1 MLGAILTLNMETPRQ
16 HDEFELEAIEIVKS
30 EVTKYKDGEW
40 FITEN
45 VAIAIRPLI
54 RILRKNYWGIFDEP
68 FDKIT
73 KRRKTWVPLTRLI
86 VDSTRKLSDIDLKDL
101 TFGALK
107 RKAIGVVSI
116 VRGFVRRWLRIN
128 FFGEV
133 LDESI
138 LQMCID
144 GTAIWKTYAVKEN
157 GKTVVKRK
165 TIDILNVFLDPTAD
179 SIQSAQ
185 RFTERSL
192 LSPLD
197 MEAMTGWKNIENIQ
211 TRKNLHRTEVDMI
224 HAESVG
230 EFADVYEMW
239 GLLPE
244 RVVYKNKEAKGVC
257 EAHVVISGIETGDLR
272 VHLIEKNTNK
282 DKAGNIVK
290 PYEEMRYLK
299 VPNRWAGVG
308 PAEMVMQLQEWINGI
323 VNLRIK
329 KNTNA
334 SMGLFKIRAGA
345 NVTQQMLS
353 NLVAS
358 GVIKLN
364 DMSDLESLR
373 VDEAG
378 ESSYRDEDTAKD
390 WAYKVTSTYDIA
402 RGETGGQ
409 ATATASVIEDRNSK
423 TAFTLVIESVG
434 HMLNRWMDRQF
445 LPHVPKM
452 IKEEKEITIFGDF
465 EGIDTMRK
473 NVVAH
478 LAMEELDR
486 VFEETGM
493 VPSEMQMMDA
503 MAKAEQEL
511 RTQKD
516 VFVDMVEEVVVENLE
531 TIASF
536 TNETTDATV
545 TVRNLL
551 DMAGLVEDPEARN
564 DFFIQS
570 MDLMGLEIP
579 ESLRRPPQLPVDP
592 NAPQAG
598 MPMPQGM
605 PAMPQLPPE
614 MGGVPMPTEQ
624 GITQGALP
632 Q

>member
-1 MLGAILTLNMETPRQ
+1 METPSSNQ
-16 HDEFELEAIEIVKS
+16 MNDFEREATEIVKG
-30 EVTKYKDGEW
+30 EVSKYKDGEW

-45 VAIAIRPLI
+45 VAIAIRPLV
-54 RILRKNYWGIFDEP
+54 RLLRKNYWGVFDEEIDP
-68 FDKIT
+68 IT
-73 KRRKTWVPLTRLI
+73 KRRKIWVPLTRLI

-101 TFGALK
+101 TFAALK
-107 RKAIGVVSI
+107 KKSMGIVSI
-116 VRGFVRRWLRIN
+116 VRGFVRYWLRVN

-144 GTAIWKTYAVKEN
+144 GTVVWKTYSIKEN
-157 GKTVVKRK
+157 GKTCVKRK
-165 TIDILNVFLDPTAD
+165 TVDVLNVYLDPTAN
-179 SIQSAQ
+179 SIQEAQ
-185 RFTERSL
+185 RFTERALMSL
-192 LSPLD
+192 LEI
-197 MEAMTGWKNIENIQ
+197 EAMTGWKNTANMK
-211 TRKNLHRTEVDMI
+211 TGSGLHRTEIDLKHVDNNGDF
-224 HAESVG
+224 V
-230 EFADVYEMW
+230 DVYEMW
-239 GLLPE
+239 GLAPMRL
-244 RVVYKNKEAKGVC
+244 KTGNKESKGVFD
-257 EAHVVISGIETGDLR
+257 AHIVVSGIETGDLR
-272 VHLIEKNTNK
+272 VHVCEENTNK
-282 DKAGNIVK
+282 DKAGNIIK

-308 PAEMVMQLQEWINGI
+308 PAEMVMRLQEWINTI
-323 VNLRIK
+323 VNLRIR

-334 SMGLFKIRAGA
+334 AMGLFKIRAGA

-364 DMSDLESLR
+364 ALDDMENMPI
-373 VDEAG
+373 DEAG
-378 ESSYRDEDTAKD
+378 ESSYRDEETAKD

-452 IKEEKEITIFGDF
+452 IKEYKEVTIFGDF
-465 EGIDTMRK
+465 DGIDNMRSQI
-473 NVVAH
+473 VAH

-486 VFEETGM
+486 VYKETGY
-493 VPSEMQMMDA
+493 VPSEMEMRDA
-503 MAKAEQEL
+503 MAKAEKEL
-511 RTQKD
+511 RQHKD
-516 VFVDMVEEVVVENLE
+516 LFVEMVEDIVVDSLE
-531 TIASF
+531 TVAQF
-536 TNETTDATV
+536 TNETTDTTV

-564 DFFIQS
+564 DFFTQA

-579 ESLRRPPQLPVDP
+579 ESLRRGPIP
-592 NAPQAG
+592 APAAPMAGPDG
-598 MPMPQGM
+598 MPTDPM
-605 PAMPQLPPE
+605 AALAE
-614 MGGVPMPTEQ
+614 MGGAVPSEQ
-624 GITQGALP
+624 GVATEAMTV
-632 Q
+632 

>member
-1 MLGAILTLNMETPRQ
+1 MS
-16 HDEFELEAIEIVKS
+16 EFDKEAIDIVKG

-54 RILRKNYWGIFDEP
+54 RLLRKNYWGVFDEP
-68 FDKIT
+68 LDPIT
-73 KRRKTWVPLTRLI
+73 KKKKTWVPLTRLI

-101 TFGALK
+101 TFAALRK
-107 RKAIGVVSI
+107 KAIGIVSI
-116 VRGFVRRWLRIN
+116 VRGYVRYWLRVN

-144 GTAIWKTYAVKEN
+144 GTVVWKTYSVREN

-165 TIDILNVFLDPTAD
+165 TVDILNVFIDPTAN
-179 SIQSAQ
+179 SIQEAQ
-185 RFTERSL
+185 RFTERALMSSL
-192 LSPLD
+192 EI
-197 MEAMTGWKNIENIQ
+197 EAMTGWRNTSNVKTGQ
-211 TRKNLHRTEVDMI
+211 GLHRTEVDVR
-224 HAESVG
+224 HVDSTG
-230 EFADVYEMW
+230 DFADVYEMW
-239 GLLPE
+239 GLVPN
-244 RVVYKNKEAKGVC
+244 RVLKRNKEAKGVS
-257 EAHVVISGIETGDLR
+257 EAHIVVSGIETGDLR
-272 VHLIEKNTNK
+272 VHLIEENKNK
-282 DKAGNIVK
+282 DKAGNTVK
-290 PYEEMRYLK
+290 PYEEMRYMK

-308 PAEMVMQLQEWINGI
+308 PAEMVLQLQEWINGV
-323 VNLRIK
+323 VNLRIR

-334 SMGLFKIRAGA
+334 ALGLFKIRAGA

-364 DMSDLESLR
+364 DLGDMENMEIS
-373 VDEAG
+373 EAG

-452 IKEEKEITIFGDF
+452 IKEHKEVTIFGDF
-465 EGIDTMRK
+465 DGIDHMRQQ
-473 NVVAH
+473 VVAY
-478 LAMEELDR
+478 LAMQEL
-486 VFEETGM
+486 ESIYKKTGY
-493 VPSEMQMMDA
+493 VPTEAEMQQA
-503 MAKAEQEL
+503 MQKAEADL
-511 RTQKD
+511 RRD
-516 VFVDMVEEVVVENLE
+516 GDLFIEMVEDVVVDSLE
-531 TIASF
+531 TVAQF
-536 TNETTDATV
+536 TNETTDTTV

-551 DMAGLVEDPEARN
+551 DMANLVEDPEARN

-579 ESLRRPPQLPVDP
+579 ESLRRAPKLPAEAGAGNAAPAAIPSDLASMMP
-592 NAPQAG
+592 NLG
-598 MPMPQGM
+598 T
-605 PAMPQLPPE
+605 
-614 MGGVPMPTEQ
+614 PTEAA
-624 GITQGALP
+624 ITTGAATM
-632 Q
+632 

>member
-1 MLGAILTLNMETPRQ
+1 METPQSQ
-16 HDEFELEAIEIVKS
+16 HDEFDLEAIELVKS

-54 RILRKNYWGIFDEP
+54 RLLRKNYWGVFDELY
-68 FDKIT
+68 DKIT
-73 KRRKTWVPLTRLI
+73 KKKKTWVPLTRLI

-107 RKAIGVVSI
+107 KRSIGVVSI
-116 VRGFVRRWLRIN
+116 IRGFVRRWLRLN

-144 GTAIWKTYAVKEN
+144 GTVVWKTFSVREN

-165 TIDILNVFLDPTAD
+165 TVDILNVYLDPTAN
-179 SIQSAQ
+179 SIQEAQ

-192 LSPLD
+192 LSPID
-197 MEAMTGWKNIENIQ
+197 FESMTGWRNTANIK
-211 TRKNLHRTEVDMI
+211 TGDGLHRTEIDMK
-224 HAESVG
+224 HVSSTG
-230 EFADVYEMW
+230 DFADAYELW
-239 GLLPE
+239 GIIPNRILK
-244 RVVYKNKEAKGVC
+244 RDKNAKGVS
-257 EAHVVISGIETGDLR
+257 EGHIVVSGIETGDLR
-272 VHLIEKNTNK
+272 VHLIEENKNK
-282 DKAGNIVK
+282 DKAGNVVK
-290 PYEEMRYLK
+290 PYEEMRYMK

-308 PAEMVMQLQEWINGI
+308 PAEMVMQLQEWINQI

-334 SMGLFKIRAGA
+334 SLGLFKIRAGA

-353 NLVAS
+353 NLVSS

-364 DMSDLESLR
+364 DMNDLESLPIM
-373 VDEAG
+373 EAG
-378 ESSYRDEDTAKD
+378 EASYRDEETAKD

-465 EGIDTMRK
+465 DGIDRMRES
-473 NVVAH
+473 VVAH
-478 LAMEELDR
+478 LAMEELER
-486 VFEETGM
+486 VYKETGY
-493 VPSEMQMMDA
+493 VPTEMQMQDA
-503 MAKAEQEL
+503 MMRAEREL
-511 RTQKD
+511 RSQKD
-516 VFVDMVEEVVVENLE
+516 VFVDMVEEVLVENVE

-536 TNETTDATV
+536 TNETTDTTI

-551 DMAGLVEDPEARN
+551 DMAGVIEDPEARN
-564 DFFIQS
+564 DFFTQA

-579 ESLRRPPQLPVDP
+579 ESLRRPPMVAQDP
-592 NAPQAG
+592 NAPV
-598 MPMPQGM
+598 MPQTTPQGM
-605 PAMPQLPPE
+605 PAMPPGAPDAQSI
-614 MGGVPMPTEQ
+614 M
-624 GITQGALP
+624 QGAIA
-632 Q
+632 

>member
-1 MLGAILTLNMETPRQ
+1 METPKREQ
-16 HDEFELEAIEIVKS
+16 NEFEIEAIQIVRN
-30 EVTKYKDGEW
+30 EVEKYKDGEW

-54 RILRKNYWGIFDEP
+54 RLLRKNYWGVFDEELDP
-68 FDKIT
+68 IT
-73 KRRKTWVPLTRLI
+73 KKRKIWVPLTRLI

-101 TFGALK
+101 TFAALK
-107 RKAIGVVSI
+107 KRGRGVVSI
-116 VRGFVRRWLRIN
+116 VRGFVRRWLRLN

-144 GTAIWKTYAVKEN
+144 GTVVWKTYSIKEN
-157 GKTVVKRK
+157 GKTVVKRS
-165 TIDILNVFLDPTAD
+165 TVDVLNVFIDPTAN
-179 SIQSAQ
+179 SIQEAQ
-185 RFTERSL
+185 RFTERAL
-192 LSPLD
+192 MSPLEV
-197 MEAMTGWKNIENIQ
+197 EAMTGWKNTDNLK
-211 TRKNLHRTEVDMI
+211 TASGLHRSEVDLK
-224 HAESVG
+224 HVG
-230 EFADVYEMW
+230 ANGDFVDVYEMW
-239 GLLPE
+239 GLAPMRLKE
-244 RVVYKNKEAKGVC
+244 GNKDAKGVFH
-257 EAHVVISGIETGDLR
+257 AHIVVSGIETGDIR
-272 VHLIEKNTNK
+272 VHVCEENTNK
-282 DKAGNIVK
+282 DKAGNIIK
-290 PYEEMRYLK
+290 PYEEMRYMK

-308 PAEMVMQLQEWINGI
+308 PAEMVMRLQEWINQI
-323 VNLRIK
+323 INLRIR

-364 DMSDLESLR
+364 DLNDMESMR
-373 VDEAG
+373 IDEAG
-378 ESSYRDEDTAKD
+378 ESSYRDEETAKD

-452 IKEEKEITIFGDF
+452 IKEEKEVTIFGDF
-465 EGIDTMRK
+465 DGIDNMRQ

-478 LAMEELDR
+478 LAMEELER
-486 VFEETGM
+486 MYKETGY
-493 VPSEMQMMDA
+493 VPSEMEMQNA
-503 MAKAEQEL
+503 MAKAEAEL
-511 RTQKD
+511 RQHKD
-516 VFVDMVEEVVVENLE
+516 IFVEMVEDVVVENLE

-536 TNETTDATV
+536 TNETTDTTV

-551 DMAGLVEDPEARN
+551 DMAGLIEDPEARN
-564 DFFIQS
+564 DFFTQA
-570 MDLMGLEIP
+570 MELMGLEIP
-579 ESLRRPPQLPVDP
+579 ESLRR
-592 NAPQAG
+592 G
-598 MPMPQGM
+598 PMPTQQVAPTAPMAALGGGA
-605 PAMPQLPPE
+605 PVLPPE
-614 MGGVPMPTEQ
+614 MGGAPTEQ
-624 GITQGALP
+624 ELMTGAVTA
-632 Q
+632 